1 MKLISLRVYR
11 LGEFPFHHT
20 KKKIFPEGIQFV
32 LNFTCI
38 ISKPHYKNTE
48 LKRDPGWL
56 VLGNMLKKKEQK
68 ASGRMLS
75 QHKPHMISTDRVLTQ
90 KT

>member
-38 ISKPHYKNTE
+38 ISKTQNKNTE
-48 LKRDPGWL
+48 LQEGSWMVGAREHVEEERTKSLW
-56 VLGNMLKKKEQK
+56 KKALPTQ
-68 ASGRMLS
+68 AS
-75 QHKPHMISTDRVLTQ
+75 HDFYRVLTQ